1 MTKDSAMVSSMTGFA
16 RGSGGD
22 ELLSWSWE
30 LKSVNSR
37 NLDIR
42 CRIPTGYEA
51 LEPRVRARAPE
62 VLARGNLQVNLTVRR
77 GAQGPELRVNRDVL
91 ERYRRMIEEV
101 RADFELAAPSADGF
115 LALKG
120 VIEEVESEDEEV
132 LARRM
137 EAMFADFS
145 TALGEL
151 AAARR
156 SEGAKMMALVE
167 KHLTAIEAL
176 TAAAAE
182 SAAAQPDHLRARLKT
197 QVEELMEASP
207 ALSEERLMQELALL
221 ATKADVREELDRLSA
236 HCTAARDLLRKGGAV
251 GRRLDF
257 LCQEFNREANT
268 LCSKASD
275 IDLTRIGLD
284 LKSAIEQMREQI
296 QNIE

>member
-1 MTKDSAMVSSMTGFA
+1 MTKDSATVSSMTGFA
-16 RGSGGD
+16 RGTGGD
-22 ELLSWSWE
+22 ERLSWSWE

-42 CRIPTGYEA
+42 CRIPTGYEV

-62 VLARGNLQVNLTVRR
+62 VLSRGNLQVNLTIRR
-77 GAQGPELRVNRDVL
+77 GTEGPELRINREALD
-91 ERYRRMIEEV
+91 RYRRMIEEL

-120 VIEEVESEDEEV
+120 VIEEVEDEDEAV
-132 LARRM
+132 LAQRL
-137 EAMFADFS
+137 EAMLTDFS
-145 TALGEL
+145 AALDEL

-156 SEGAKMMALVE
+156 AEGAKMTALVVS
-167 KHLTAIEAL
+167 HLTKIEAL
-176 TAAAAE
+176 TSAAAE
-182 SAAAQPDHLRARLKT
+182 SAAAQPDHLRGRLKS
-197 QVEELMEASP
+197 QIEELTGASP
-207 ALSEERLMQELALL
+207 ALPEERLMQELALL
-221 ATKADVREELDRLSA
+221 ATKADVREELDRLAA
-236 HCTAARDLLRKGGAV
+236 HCAAARDLLQKGGAV

-275 IDLTRIGLD
+275 IELTRIGLD
-284 LKSAIEQMREQI
+284 LKSAIDQMREQI